1 MNKTHLR
8 QVFGHANS
16 GYGYRYIGEI
26 PSNVNI
32 PEFVTLKYVELSGD
46 NQSSTIVS
54 WSNMYNCAFLYTPN
68 LSESIVSEFELIDD
82 LTPPPVPVETEVVEV
97 VTEESDANTVSE
109 VIPE

>member
-1 MNKTHLR
+1 MNKTYLR

-32 PEFVTLKYVELSGD
+32 PEFVTSQYVKLSGD
-46 NQSSTIVS
+46 NKSPTIVS

-82 LTPPPVPVETEVVEV
+82 LTPPPAPIEPEVVE
-97 VTEESDANTVSE
+97 EEPSANTDSE
-109 VIPE
+109 IVPE